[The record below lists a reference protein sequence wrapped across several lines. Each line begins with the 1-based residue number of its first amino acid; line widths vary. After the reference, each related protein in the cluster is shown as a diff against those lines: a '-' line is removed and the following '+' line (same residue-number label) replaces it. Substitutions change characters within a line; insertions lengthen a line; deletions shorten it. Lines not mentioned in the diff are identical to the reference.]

1 VSDEAKPKSSGP
13 LSPLLE
19 EGLILRIARQ
29 NQDFTAACVAEEYRR
44 QTGRPLQRQRVV
56 QVLDKADIDRPEK
69 PAPAPGRVL
78 PMTARVD
85 LARNKSNPPEPSPEP
100 AAEPPAP
107 EPVEKPPGFEPGAVV
122 RHCPGPDGAPGVWV
136 RSTSTVASGTLD
148 EIDRE
153 LDAMRAVKDA
163 VKGLSPAST
172 RRVVAWAGRVLGT

>member
-1 VSDEAKPKSSGP
+1 MNDETKAKSSGP
-13 LSPLLE
+13 LSPVLE
-19 EGLILRIARQ
+19 EGLILQIARK

-44 QTGRPLQRQRVV
+44 QTGRQVQRQRVV

-100 AAEPPAP
+100 AVEPLAP

-122 RHCPGPDGAPGVWV
+122 RHEEPPASRPIGALLLATPV
-136 RSTSTVASGTLD
+136 TPD

-163 VKGLSPAST
+163 VKGLSSEST